1 MWAPLA
7 AELGIPWR
15 AAEAMHWQ
23 LGEVDIARRAGVTP
37 FSLTQGSSSGASSAM
52 PVSGSMPGRPPGPGY
67 QIGSS
72 LGMPQTTETSESVL
86 AVIQEGG
93 GRGGGGGIGLPGIA
107 ELESGGR
114 RAAFNES
121 RGRFPGSRE
130 DPQRKDPR
138 GRGR

>member
-37 FSLTQGSSSGASSAM
+37 FSLTQGSSSAASSAM
-52 PVSGSMPGRPPGPGY
+52 PPSGSISGRPTGAGY
-67 QIGSS
+67 QVGGTIGIPPTT
-72 LGMPQTTETSESVL
+72 GMSESVL

-93 GRGGGGGIGLPGIA
+93 GREGGGGVGLPGIA

-130 DPQRKDPR
+130 EPQRSDAR